1 VHWESRDSSVNSRR
15 VNSRNIHISTMKRLQ
30 QQTLLGIRD
39 QFGSYAWDDA
49 EISELVDPQLGIIT
63 GFQELL
69 DQLEL
74 LRKVD
79 LGSIPPAAD
88 ISVK

>member
-1 VHWESRDSSVNSRR
+1 MNWESRDSSVNSRR
-15 VNSRNIHISTMKRLQ
+15 INSRNIYISTMKRLQ

-88 ISVK
+88 ISIK

>member
-1 VHWESRDSSVNSRR
+1 MNWESRDSSVNSRR
-15 VNSRNIHISTMKRLQ
+15 VNSRNIYISTMKRLQ

-39 QFGSYAWDDA
+39 QLGGYAWDDA

-88 ISVK
+88 ISIK

>member
-1 VHWESRDSSVNSRR
+1 MNWESRDSSVNSRR
-15 VNSRNIHISTMKRLQ
+15 VNSRNIYISTMKRLQ

-49 EISELVDPQLGIIT
+49 EISELIDPQLGIIT

-88 ISVK
+88 ISIK